1 MNRYFRKMIKDERGI
16 TGLETAIILIAFVVV
31 AAVFS
36 FAVLSAGTFA
46 TDKSKDAIYSGI
58 SQVQSTM
65 EMKGSVIGKSTSD
78 NAAVEEIVFMVANVA
93 GGSAIDMTSP
103 TIATGT
109 ISTSSSHKVVIS
121 YLDSGQHVND
131 MPWSKTWIGTND
143 GDDLLEAGEMAEITV
158 VLTATGV
165 YSNPLTNGLGIN
177 TKFRLEVKPG
187 SGATLL
193 LERNTPAYLDSV
205 FSLY

>member
-1 MNRYFRKMIKDERGI
+1 MNRNFRKMNKDERGI

-65 EMKGSVIGKSTSD
+65 EMKGSVIGKSTS
-78 NAAVEEIVFMVANVA
+78 NNSAVEEIVFMVANVA
-93 GGSAIDMTSP
+93 GGEAIDMTAP
-103 TIATGT
+103 TIATGV
-109 ISTSSSHKVVIS
+109 IASSSAHKVVIS

-143 GDDLLEAGEMAEITV
+143 GDDLLEPGEMAEITI

-165 YSNPLTNGLGIN
+165 YSNPLTTGLGIN

-187 SGATLL
+187 MGATLL
-193 LERNTPAYLDSV
+193 LERTTPAYLDSV
-205 FSLY
+205 FSLF

>member
-1 MNRYFRKMIKDERGI
+1 MNRNFRKMSKDERGI

-65 EMKGSVIGKSTSD
+65 EMKGSVIGKSTAS
-78 NAAVEEIVFMVANVA
+78 NTAVEEIVFMVANVA
-93 GGSAIDMTSP
+93 GGQAIDMTSP
-103 TIATGT
+103 TIASGT
-109 ISTSSSHKVVIS
+109 ISSSSSHKVVIS

-143 GDDLLEAGEMAEITV
+143 GDDLLEPGEMAEITI

-165 YSNPLTNGLGIN
+165 YSSPLTTGLGIN

-187 SGATLL
+187 MGATLL
-193 LERNTPAYLDSV
+193 LERTTPAYLDSV

>member
-1 MNRYFRKMIKDERGI
+1 MNRNFKRMIKDERGI

-65 EMKGSVIGKSTSD
+65 EMKGSVIGKSTAD
-78 NAAVEEIVFMVANVA
+78 NSAMEELVFMVANVA
-93 GGSAIDMTSP
+93 GGEAIDMTAP
-103 TIATGT
+103 TISGGT
-109 ISTSSSHKVVIS
+109 IASDSSHKVVIS

-158 VLTATGV
+158 PLTATGT
-165 YSNPLTNGLGIN
+165 YSNPLTTALGVN

-187 SGATLL
+187 QGATLV
-193 LERNTPAYLDSV
+193 LERTTPAYLDSV

>member
-1 MNRYFRKMIKDERGI
+1 MNRNFRRMNKDERGI

-65 EMKGSVIGKSTSD
+65 EMKGSVIGKSDD
-78 NAAVEEIVFMVANVA
+78 NVSMKELIFSVANVA
-93 GGSAIDMTSP
+93 GGEAIDMTSP
-103 TIATGT
+103 TMSGGQIA
-109 ISTSSSHKVVIS
+109 SSSSHKVVIS

-143 GDDLLEAGEMAEITV
+143 GDDLLEAGEMAEITI

-165 YSNPLTNGLGIN
+165 YSNPLTSALGPN

-187 SGATLL
+187 MGATLL
-193 LERNTPAYLDSV
+193 LERTTPAYLDSV

>member
-1 MNRYFRKMIKDERGI
+1 MNRNLRRMIKDEQSI
-16 TGLETAIILIAFVVV
+16 TGLETTIILITFVVV

-36 FAVLSAGTFA
+36 FAVLSAGTLA
-46 TDKSKDAIYSGI
+46 TDRSKEAIYSGI

-65 EMKGSVIGKSTSD
+65 EIKGSVIGKSDTG
-78 NAAVEEIVFMVANVA
+78 NTAMKELVFMVANVA
-93 GGSAIDMTSP
+93 GGEAIDMTAP
-103 TIATGT
+103 TISSGT
-109 ISTSSSHKVVIS
+109 IASSSPHKVVIS

-143 GDDLLEAGEMAEITV
+143 GDDLLETGEMAEITIAV
-158 VLTATGV
+158 SATDTF
-165 YSNPLTNGLGIN
+165 SNPLTTALGIN

-187 SGATLL
+187 MGATLL
-193 LERNTPAYLDSV
+193 LERTTPAYLGSV

>member
-1 MNRYFRKMIKDERGI
+1 MNRNFRRMNKDERGI

-46 TDKSKDAIYSGI
+46 TDKSKDAVYSGL

-65 EMKGSVIGKSTSD
+65 EMKGSVIGKSDD
-78 NAAVEEIVFMVANVA
+78 NVSMKELIFSVANVA
-93 GGSAIDMTSP
+93 GGEAIDMTSP
-103 TIATGT
+103 TISGGS
-109 ISTSSSHKVVIS
+109 ISSSSSHKVVIS

-158 VLTATGV
+158 PLTATET
-165 YSNPLTNGLGIN
+165 YSNPLTSALGAN

-187 SGATLL
+187 QGATLL
-193 LERNTPAYLDSV
+193 LERTTPAYLDSV

>member
-1 MNRYFRKMIKDERGI
+1 MNRNLRRMIKDEQSI
-16 TGLETAIILIAFVVV
+16 TGLETTIILITFVVV

-65 EMKGSVIGKSTSD
+65 EIKGSVIGKSDTG
-78 NAAVEEIVFMVANVA
+78 NTAMKELVFMVANVA
-93 GGSAIDMTSP
+93 GGEAIDMTAP
-103 TIATGT
+103 TISSGT
-109 ISTSSSHKVVIS
+109 IASSSSHKVVIS

-143 GDDLLEAGEMAEITV
+143 GDDLLEEGEMAEITIP
-158 VLTATGV
+158 LTATGS
-165 YSNPLTNGLGIN
+165 YSNPLTTALGVN
-177 TKFRLEVKPG
+177 TEFRLEVQPG
-187 SGATLL
+187 LGATLL
-193 LERNTPAYLDSV
+193 LERTTPAYLGSV